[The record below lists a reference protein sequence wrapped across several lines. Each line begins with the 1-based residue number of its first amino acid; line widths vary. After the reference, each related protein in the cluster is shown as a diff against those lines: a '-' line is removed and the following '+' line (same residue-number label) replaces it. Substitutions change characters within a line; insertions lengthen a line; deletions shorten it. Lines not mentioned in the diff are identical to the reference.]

1 MSDGIEIPVQVK
13 ILVQE
18 IVKIEF
24 EIQNNV
30 QSIRQCE
37 GPLSLL
43 NDLNLKVKQKLH
55 SLRQKVEGLEQVAF
69 EQDKESD
76 RLAILAA
83 MQHHRK
89 ELSSLQASIRKANLA
104 SKAIIDKSE
113 KDELLGG
120 QASNVRNR
128 TFSKENLAKTASNI
142 TQDLMSIARMM
153 EGQVKQSEADMQIL
167 ASSSAQ
173 VKDTQEEYK
182 GLSGVIQTSKNL
194 LNKYNRREVT
204 DRLLIFFGLVLF
216 FSTVLYIL
224 KKRLPIFGG

>member
-1 MSDGIEIPVQVK
+1 MADGIEVPVQVK

-113 KDELLGG
+113 KEELLRG

-128 TFSKENLAKTASNI
+128 TFNKENLAKTASNI